1 MFTEYPD
8 DAAQIQTLTQAIVL
22 GSGTSQDIQAQYTDL
37 PGTCECWN
45 LQKHDL
51 TGFPTPDLQL
61 DSLTS

>member
-45 LQKHDL
+45 LIQSIL
-51 TGFPTPDLQL
+51 TCFRSTILQRKFI
-61 DSLTS
+61 